1 MALSWSM
8 DKIGPICRTV
18 EDCAVVLNALCG
30 PDGRDQ
36 TVLDVPFSYTP
47 SVNLSRLR
55 IGFVRASF
63 DSAQANDKAVLDVYR
78 RLGATL
84 VPIDLPRL
92 PINDCSV
99 ILNAEAA
106 AAFDDLTRSGKD
118 DLLVRQIKNAWPN
131 AFRTAQL
138 IPAVEYIQ
146 ANRVRTLLIRE
157 MGELMRGVD
166 CYLALADDDNLLL
179 TNLTGHPS
187 VVMPDG
193 FADKGRP
200 TGITLTGRLF
210 EEGLLLAVAK
220 KYQDATSFHLKH
232 PPLFP

>member
-1 MALSWSM
+1 M
-8 DKIGPICRTV
+8 DKIGPICRSV
-18 EDCAVVLNALCG
+18 EDCAVVLNAING
-30 PDGRDQ
+30 ADGLDQ

-47 SVNLSRLR
+47 SVDLSRLR
-55 IGFVRASF
+55 IGYVRASF
-63 DSAQANDKAVLDVYR
+63 DSAGANDRAVLDVYR
-78 RLGATL
+78 RLGAEV
-84 VPIDLPRL
+84 VPIELPRL
-92 PINDCSV
+92 PINDCSL
-99 ILNAEAA
+99 ILSAEAA

-118 DLLVRQIKNAWPN
+118 DLLVRQIKHAWPN
-131 AFRTAQL
+131 AFRTARM

-157 MGELMRGVD
+157 MQEVMRRVD
-166 CYLALADDDNLLL
+166 CYLAPADDDNLLL

-193 FADKGRP
+193 FSEKGTP

-210 EEGLLLAVAK
+210 DEGLLLAVAK
-220 KYQDATSFHLKH
+220 KYQDATAYQMKH